1 MREKRRQ
8 KKGENE
14 SERVA
19 GERRRERFAGYN
31 RKAQLTHKYHLP
43 GLAHLRVRE
52 RERERGRDFS
62 WHQGLVACQC
72 SSLQALSWFGHGDC
86 RFGVVVVS
94 VVMYV
99 CVDMYV
105 LASWRGLS
113 RRNFTD

>member
-31 RKAQLTHKYHLP
+31 RKAQHTHKYHLP

-52 RERERGRDFS
+52 RER
-62 WHQGLVACQC
+62 QGGGEGGKENAQVATNGCCVHAEVQRRIH
-72 SSLQALSWFGHGDC
+72 SL
-86 RFGVVVVS
+86 
-94 VVMYV
+94 
-99 CVDMYV
+99 
-105 LASWRGLS
+105 
-113 RRNFTD
+113 

>member
-52 RERERGRDFS
+52 RERERERLF
-62 WHQGLVACQC
+62 
-72 SSLQALSWFGHGDC
+72 
-86 RFGVVVVS
+86 
-94 VVMYV
+94 
-99 CVDMYV
+99 
-105 LASWRGLS
+105 LASRAGSMPMFILTSFVLVWPW
-113 RRNFTD
+113 

>member
-31 RKAQLTHKYHLP
+31 RKAQHTHKYHLP

-52 RERERGRDFS
+52 RERERVRDKGGRERDRK
-62 WHQGLVACQC
+62 CP
-72 SSLQALSWFGHGDC
+72 SSHKWMLCPWCPKMHSFP
-86 RFGVVVVS
+86 V
-94 VVMYV
+94 
-99 CVDMYV
+99 
-105 LASWRGLS
+105 
-113 RRNFTD
+113 T

>member
-31 RKAQLTHKYHLP
+31 RKAQHTHKYHLP

-52 RERERGRDFS
+52 RERERESERERDKGGEGGKENA
-62 WHQGLVACQC
+62 QVATNGCCVHAEVQRRIH
-72 SSLQALSWFGHGDC
+72 SL
-86 RFGVVVVS
+86 
-94 VVMYV
+94 
-99 CVDMYV
+99 
-105 LASWRGLS
+105 
-113 RRNFTD
+113 

>member
-31 RKAQLTHKYHLP
+31 RKAQLTNKYHLP

-52 RERERGRDFS
+52 RERETRGGEGGKENA
-62 WHQGLVACQC
+62 QVATNGCCVHAEVQRRIH
-72 SSLQALSWFGHGDC
+72 SL
-86 RFGVVVVS
+86 
-94 VVMYV
+94 
-99 CVDMYV
+99 
-105 LASWRGLS
+105 
-113 RRNFTD
+113 